1 MKREPE
7 LRFPE
12 FSGEWVEWKLG
23 DMVEFKRD
31 KIPTKDLTLDNYIS
45 TENILPDFRGIKRA
59 NTLPDIKNV
68 NSFKKGDILISNIRP
83 YLKKIWLAPI
93 DGGASSD
100 IIIIRPNSDIS
111 YNFLSIRLKS
121 DSFIKY
127 IMSGARGTKMP
138 RGDINQIKE
147 YSFHLPPTLSEQ
159 QKIASFLSSI
169 DKKIDLTSK
178 KLEKLKEYKRG
189 LLQKLFPRDKEKEP
203 TLRFSEF
210 SREWVKKR
218 LGEIGKIYQPKTIS
232 EKEFI
237 KDGYCVYGANG
248 KIGYYKEYNH
258 KESQVVIACRGSTCG
273 TINKT
278 EEKSWI
284 TGNAMVINVDDNKE
298 INKSFLFQILQIQN
312 FNKIIEGSGQ
322 PQITQKSLSAFKIPL
337 PPTLTEQQ
345 KIASFL
351 SSIDKKIDLT
361 SKKLEKLKEYK
372 RGLLQKMFI

>member
-1 MKREPE
+1 MKQEPT
-7 LRFPE
+7 LRFSE
-12 FSGEWVEWKLG
+12 FSREWVKKRLG
-23 DMVEFKRD
+23 DIVEFKRD

-68 NSFKKGDILISNIRP
+68 NSFKRGDILISNIRP
-83 YLKKIWLAPI
+83 YLKKIWLATI
-93 DGGASSD
+93 DGGASND

-147 YSFHLPPTLSEQ
+147 YSFYLPPTLAEQ

-178 KLEKLKEYKRG
+178 KLEKLKEYKKG

-203 TLRFSEF
+203 EVRFPEF
-210 SREWVKKR
+210 SGGWVERK

-258 KESQVVIACRGSTCG
+258 KESQVIVTCRGSTCG

-372 RGLLQKMFI
+372 KGLLQKMFV